1 MRKIIFAVFLTCF
14 LHLSGWCVDKTEITR
29 VDPPNWWVG
38 MKENSLQLCVYGKDI
53 SSSAV
58 SIDYAGVTVTRVNKV
73 ENPDYLFIDL
83 SIAGNT
89 LPGGV
94 DILFTSGKEHKT
106 YKYQLL
112 KRTGNKDTKPSYS
125 PNDFVYMLMPDR
137 FANGDPSNDIIKTC
151 NETQLNRDSMFYRH
165 GGDIQGVIN
174 HLDYIKDLGATAV
187 WLTPVQENNEPRT
200 SYHGYAITD
209 HYKIDPRFGTND
221 LYTQFVSAAHDK
233 GLKVTMDMVYNHVG
247 TQHWFIKSLPSQDWI
262 HQSDTFLQTNYR
274 VTTLMDPHASEY
286 DKHRMTDGWFVK
298 SMPDLNQKNTFLAR
312 YLIQNSIWWIE
323 STGIDG
329 FRIDTYAYSDLQF
342 MSNLM
347 AAVKKEYPRF
357 NAVGELWDHAV
368 AYQAYMMQ
376 HSKIPGAPETNLPGL
391 IDFQLCFAV
400 SEALNKPMD
409 WTDGLTKIYYT
420 LSQDF
425 LYSDPDKNLTFLDNH
440 DLSRFY
446 SVVGEDI
453 RKFKMGIGFLLTT
466 RGTPCIYYGT
476 EILMKNFSNP
486 DGKVREDFPGGWAG
500 DKLNKFTYAGR
511 TPAEQ
516 DAFGFVKKL
525 AQYRREHEVLRTG
538 ALTQFV
544 PENDTYVYFRSN
556 PTSTV
561 MVIMHYGDKGQQL
574 DLARFNEKL
583 SGYTKGINIITG
595 KEVSVAKP
603 ITLDGF
609 SIQVIKLQK

>member
-1 MRKIIFAVFLTCF
+1 
-14 LHLSGWCVDKTEITR
+14 
-29 VDPPNWWVG
+29 
-38 MKENSLQLCVYGKDI
+38 
-53 SSSAV
+53 
-58 SIDYAGVTVTRVNKV
+58 
-73 ENPDYLFIDL
+73 
-83 SIAGNT
+83 
-89 LPGGV
+89 
-94 DILFTSGKEHKT
+94 
-106 YKYQLL
+106 
-112 KRTGNKDTKPSYS
+112 
-125 PNDFVYMLMPDR
+125 
-137 FANGDPSNDIIKTC
+137 
-151 NETQLNRDSMFYRH
+151 
-165 GGDIQGVIN
+165 
-174 HLDYIKDLGATAV
+174 
-187 WLTPVQENNEPRT
+187 
-200 SYHGYAITD
+200 
-209 HYKIDPRFGTND
+209 
-221 LYTQFVSAAHDK
+221 
-233 GLKVTMDMVYNHVG
+233 
-247 TQHWFIKSLPSQDWI
+247 
-262 HQSDTFLQTNYR
+262 
-274 VTTLMDPHASEY
+274 
-286 DKHRMTDGWFVK
+286 
-298 SMPDLNQKNTFLAR
+298 
-312 YLIQNSIWWIE
+312 
-323 STGIDG
+323 
-329 FRIDTYAYSDLQF
+329 
-342 MSNLM
+342 
-347 AAVKKEYPRF
+347 
-357 NAVGELWDHAV
+357 
-368 AYQAYMMQ
+368 
-376 HSKIPGAPETNLPGL
+376 
-391 IDFQLCFAV
+391 
-400 SEALNKPMD
+400 
-409 WTDGLTKIYYT
+409 
-420 LSQDF
+420 

-609 SIQVIKLQK
+609 SIQVIELQK